1 MTCTPPR
8 ALSPPLSCNTGTAN
22 GALCAAIV
30 TIVEAATC
38 DELASQ
44 PYVQSLIEKVGLA
57 GDVRGAR
64 IYGDDKRLMRHVGSH
79 TGLWQDPRQISR
91 AMMALGSLPPQPA
104 KEAPFRYVEVGV
116 FTAWTCCIVS
126 AFLSRVAAGNRGF
139 QGFAVDIKTGNIA
152 APTLKLFKTLNIT
165 FVGRSAFNKQL
176 LAQSADESGP
186 RYDAC
191 FIDGDHGY
199 RAVRSDY
206 QQLAPHCRSAMFHD
220 IQDTSTMI
228 ADSYSGGVRGHMH
241 MHTPMCTRMFMHS
254 ICLHV
259 CAHMHMYTST
269 LGRAH
274 QPPCTATR
282 HVHAHPHA
290 HMHILIPTRP
300 HAHTHIPTRPPMH
313 ILIDPHTPPCTYSSA
328 HAPMHILIPTRPPMH
343 MPMLHTHTQ
352 VPMFW
357 AYARSHVRRNRVVE
371 LTMQGSPYWPVF
383 GIGTYAYTCVHTCK
397 AHRTGPSLA

>member
-1 MTCTPPR
+1 VPLVGSSMACTPPR

-44 PYVQSLIEKVGLA
+44 QYVQSLIEKVGLA

-64 IYGDDKRLMRHVGSH
+64 IYGDDKRLMRRVGSH

-91 AMMALGSLPPQPA
+91 AMMALGSLPPQPT

-116 FTAWTCCIVS
+116 FTAWTCCVVS
-126 AFLSRVAAGNRGF
+126 AFLSRVAAGDRGF

-152 APTLKLFKTLNIT
+152 APTLQLFKTLNIT
-165 FVGRSAFNKQL
+165 FVGRSAFNQQL

-228 ADSYSGGVRGHMH
+228 ADSYSGGV
-241 MHTPMCTRMFMHS
+241 
-254 ICLHV
+254 
-259 CAHMHMYTST
+259 
-269 LGRAH
+269 
-274 QPPCTATR
+274 
-282 HVHAHPHA
+282 
-290 HMHILIPTRP
+290 
-300 HAHTHIPTRPPMH
+300 
-313 ILIDPHTPPCTYSSA
+313 
-328 HAPMHILIPTRPPMH
+328 
-343 MPMLHTHTQ
+343 
-352 VPMFW
+352 PMFW
-357 AYARSHVRRNRVVE
+357 AHARSHVRRNRVLE

-383 GIGTYAYTCVHTCK
+383 GIGIVLPGPRGTAEPDDGVTIASWPTSQGGIVNETSIESILAATK
-397 AHRTGPSLA
+397 RTVPAPLLTRAMSLPWNEMRISRERDAHLP